1 VGILKNE
8 IEKLTVLFEE
18 HRNDDNAGP
27 MRKYMKDHFSFLGI
41 KSPLRKELEK
51 QFFKETGILKE
62 EFNKDFVVGLWE
74 KDEREYQYTAITY
87 MGKFIK
93 KLPKDVIPFLES
105 LITSKSWWDSV
116 DSIAPLV
123 GELARKYPE
132 LVEENINHWSIHDNF
147 WLRRASIL
155 FQLKYKNETNEAL
168 LYEYMVKNA
177 DSKEFFIQKAIGW
190 ALREYSKTNPESVK
204 AFIEGNQLAP
214 LSIREGSKYL
224 S

>member
-1 VGILKNE
+1 MKN
-8 IEKLTVLFEE
+8 IEQLTALFEE

-27 MRKYMKDHFSFLGI
+27 MKKYMKDHFPFLGI

-62 EFNKDFVVGLWE
+62 DFNKDIVEGFWD

-87 MGKFIK
+87 IGKFIK
-93 KLPKDVIPFLES
+93 KMPKDTILLLER
-105 LITSKSWWDSV
+105 LITTKSWWDSV
-116 DSIAPLV
+116 DSIAPQV

-132 LVEENINHWSIHDNF
+132 LVEENINHWSKHDNF

>member
-1 VGILKNE
+1 MGILINE
-8 IEKLTVLFEE
+8 IEQLTALFEE

-27 MRKYMKDHFSFLGI
+27 MKKYMKDHFPFLGI

-62 EFNKDFVVGLWE
+62 EFNRDFVVGLWE

-93 KLPKDVIPFLES
+93 KLPKDVIPFFET
-105 LITSKSWWDSV
+105 LITTKSWWDSV

-132 LVEENINHWSIHDNF
+132 LVEETINHWSIQDNF

-168 LYEYMVKNA
+168 LYGYMVKNA

>member
-1 VGILKNE
+1 MKNE
-8 IEKLTVLFEE
+8 IEQLTALFEE

-27 MRKYMKDHFSFLGI
+27 MRKYMKDHFPFLGI

-87 MGKFIK
+87 TGKFIK
-93 KLPKDVIPFLES
+93 KLPKDAIQFLER
-105 LITSKSWWDSV
+105 LITTKSWWDSV

-132 LVEENINHWSIHDNF
+132 LVEKTINHWSVDENY
-147 WLRRASIL
+147 WLRRVAIL
-155 FQLKYKNETNEAL
+155 FQLKYKQQTNEAL
-168 LYEYMVKNA
+168 LYDYMVKNA
-177 DSKEFFIQKAIGW
+177 DSKEFFLQKAIGW

-224 S
+224 A

>member
-1 VGILKNE
+1 MKNE
-8 IEKLTVLFEE
+8 IEQLTALFEE
-18 HRNDDNAGP
+18 HRNDDKAGP
-27 MRKYMKDHFSFLGI
+27 MKKYMKDHFLFLGI

-62 EFNKDFVVGLWE
+62 EFNKDIVEGLWD

-87 MGKFIK
+87 IGKFIK
-93 KLPKDVIPFLES
+93 KMPKDTILLLER
-105 LITSKSWWDSV
+105 LITTKSWWDSV

-168 LYEYMVKNA
+168 LYDYMVKNA

>member
-1 VGILKNE
+1 M
-8 IEKLTVLFEE
+8 FEE

-27 MRKYMKDHFSFLGI
+27 MKKYMKDHFPFLGI

-62 EFNKDFVVGLWE
+62 EFNKDIVEGLWD
-74 KDEREYQYTAITY
+74 KDQREYQYTAITY
-87 MGKFIK
+87 IGKFIK
-93 KLPKDVIPFLES
+93 KMPKDTILLLER
-105 LITSKSWWDSV
+105 LITTKSWWDSV

-168 LYEYMVKNA
+168 LYKYMVKNA

-204 AFIEGNQLAP
+204 AFIEGNELAP

>member
-1 VGILKNE
+1 VGILKNK
-8 IEKLTVLFEE
+8 IEQLTALFEE

-27 MRKYMKDHFSFLGI
+27 MKKYMKDHFPFLGI

-62 EFNKDFVVGLWE
+62 EFNKDIVEGLWD

-87 MGKFIK
+87 IGKFIK
-93 KLPKDVIPFLES
+93 KMPKDTILLLER
-105 LITSKSWWDSV
+105 LITTKSWWDSL
-116 DSIAPLV
+116 DSIAPQV

-132 LVEENINHWSIHDNF
+132 LVEENINHWSKHDNF

>member
-1 VGILKNE
+1 MLKNE
-8 IEKLTVLFEE
+8 IEKLTHLYEE
-18 HRNDDNAGP
+18 HRNEENAGP
-27 MRKYMKDHFSFLGI
+27 MKKYMKDHFPFLGI

-51 QFFKETGILKE
+51 KFFKETAILKE
-62 EFNKDFVVGLWE
+62 DFNMNFVTGLLE

-93 KLPKDVIPFLES
+93 KLPKDIMPFLEK
-105 LITSKSWWDSV
+105 LITTKSWWDSV

-132 LVEENINHWSIHDNF
+132 IIEETINGWSVDDNF
-147 WLRRASIL
+147 WLRRSAIL
-155 FQLKYKNETNEAL
+155 FQLKYKQQTNKAL
-168 LYEYMVKNA
+168 LFEYIVKNA

-190 ALREYSKTNPESVK
+190 ALREYSKTNPVSVK
-204 AFIEGNQLAP
+204 EFIEGNKLAP
-214 LSIREGSKYL
+214 LSVREGSKYV

>member
-8 IEKLTVLFEE
+8 IEQLTALFEE

-27 MRKYMKDHFSFLGI
+27 MRKYMKDHFPFLGI

-87 MGKFIK
+87 TGKFIK
-93 KLPKDVIPFLES
+93 KLPKDAIQFLER
-105 LITSKSWWDSV
+105 LITTKSWWDSV

-132 LVEENINHWSIHDNF
+132 LVEKTINHWSVDENY
-147 WLRRASIL
+147 WLRRVAIL
-155 FQLKYKNETNEAL
+155 FQLKYKQQTNEAL
-168 LYEYMVKNA
+168 LYDYMVKNA
-177 DSKEFFIQKAIGW
+177 DSKEFFLQKAIGW

>member
-1 VGILKNE
+1 VGILKNK
-8 IEKLTVLFEE
+8 IEQLTALFEE

-27 MRKYMKDHFSFLGI
+27 MKKYMKDHFPFLGI

-62 EFNKDFVVGLWE
+62 EFNKDIVEGLWD

-87 MGKFIK
+87 IGKFIK
-93 KLPKDVIPFLES
+93 KMPKDTILLLER
-105 LITSKSWWDSV
+105 LITTKSWWDSV
-116 DSIAPLV
+116 DSIAPQV

-132 LVEENINHWSIHDNF
+132 LVEENINHWSKHDNF

>member
-1 VGILKNE
+1 MKNE
-8 IEKLTVLFEE
+8 IEQLTAMFEE

-27 MRKYMKDHFSFLGI
+27 MKKYMKDHFPFLGI

-62 EFNKDFVVGLWE
+62 EFNKDIVEGLWD
-74 KDEREYQYTAITY
+74 KDQREYQYTAITY
-87 MGKFIK
+87 IGKFIK
-93 KLPKDVIPFLES
+93 KMPKDTILLLER
-105 LITSKSWWDSV
+105 LITTKSWWDSV

-168 LYEYMVKNA
+168 LYKYMVKNA

-204 AFIEGNQLAP
+204 AFIEGNELAP

>member
-1 VGILKNE
+1 M
-8 IEKLTVLFEE
+8 IEKLTLLYEE
-18 HRNDDNAGP
+18 HRNEENAGP
-27 MRKYMKDHFSFLGI
+27 MKKYMKDHFPFLGI

-62 EFNKDFVVGLWE
+62 PFDKEFVTGLWE
-74 KDEREYQYTAITY
+74 KNEREYHYTAITY

-93 KLPKDVIPFLES
+93 KLPKDVIHFLEM
-105 LITSKSWWDSV
+105 LITTKSWWDSV

-132 LVEENINHWSIHDNF
+132 IIEETINGWSVDDNF
-147 WLRRASIL
+147 WLRRSAIL
-155 FQLKYKNETNEAL
+155 FQLKYKQHTNEAL
-168 LYEYMVKNA
+168 LFEYIVKNA

-190 ALREYSKTNPESVK
+190 ALREYSKTNPVSVK
-204 AFIEGNQLAP
+204 EFIEGNKLAP
-214 LSIREGSKYL
+214 LSIREGSKYV

>member
-8 IEKLTVLFEE
+8 IEQLTSLFEE

-27 MRKYMKDHFSFLGI
+27 MRKYMKDHFPFLGI

-87 MGKFIK
+87 TGKFIK
-93 KLPKDVIPFLES
+93 KLPKDAIQFLER
-105 LITSKSWWDSV
+105 LITTKSWWDSV

-132 LVEENINHWSIHDNF
+132 LVEETINHWSVDDNY
-147 WLRRASIL
+147 WLRRVAIL
-155 FQLKYKNETNEAL
+155 FQLKYKQQTNEAL
-168 LYEYMVKNA
+168 LYDYMVKNA
-177 DSKEFFIQKAIGW
+177 DSKEFFLQKAIGW

>member
-1 VGILKNE
+1 VGILKSA
-8 IEKLTVLFEE
+8 IEKLTALFEE

-27 MRKYMKDHFSFLGI
+27 MKKYMKDHFPFLGI

-62 EFNKDFVVGLWE
+62 EFNKAIVEGLWD

-87 MGKFIK
+87 IEKFIK
-93 KLPKDVIPFLES
+93 KLPKDTILLLER
-105 LITSKSWWDSV
+105 LITTKSWWDSV

-132 LVEENINHWSIHDNF
+132 LVEENINHWSKHDNY

-155 FQLKYKNETNEAL
+155 FQLKYKDETNEAL
-168 LYEYMVKNA
+168 LYDYMVKNA

-190 ALREYSKTNPESVK
+190 ALREYSKTNPKSVK

>member
-1 VGILKNE
+1 MKNE
-8 IEKLTVLFEE
+8 MEKLTLLVEE
-18 HRNDDNAGP
+18 NRNEKNAGL
-27 MRKYMKDHFSFLGI
+27 MKKYMKDHFPFLGI

-51 QFFKETGILKE
+51 QFFKETEILKE
-62 EFNKDFVVGLWE
+62 DFNKDFVIGLWE

-93 KLPKDVIPFLES
+93 KLPKDIIPFLER
-105 LITSKSWWDSV
+105 LITTKSWWDSV

-132 LVEENINHWSIHDNF
+132 VIEETIDGWAVHDNF
-147 WLRRASIL
+147 WLRRSAIL
-155 FQLKYKNETNEAL
+155 FQLKYKQQTNEDL
-168 LYEYMVKNA
+168 LYKYIVKNA

-190 ALREYSKTNPESVK
+190 ALREYSKTNSLSVK
-204 AFIEGNQLAP
+204 AFIEGQRLAP
-214 LSIREGSKYL
+214 LSVREGSKYL

>member
-8 IEKLTVLFEE
+8 IEQLTALFEE

-27 MRKYMKDHFSFLGI
+27 MRKYMKDHFPFLGI

-87 MGKFIK
+87 TGKFIK
-93 KLPKDVIPFLES
+93 KLPKDAIQFLER
-105 LITSKSWWDSV
+105 LITTKSWWDSV

-132 LVEENINHWSIHDNF
+132 LVEETINHWSVDENY
-147 WLRRASIL
+147 WLRRVAIL
-155 FQLKYKNETNEAL
+155 FQLKYKQQTNEAL
-168 LYEYMVKNA
+168 LYDYMVKNA
-177 DSKEFFIQKAIGW
+177 DSKEFFLQKAIGW
-190 ALREYSKTNPESVK
+190 ALREYSKTSPESVK

>member
-1 VGILKNE
+1 MLKNDV
-8 IEKLTVLFEE
+8 EKLTALLEE
-18 HRNDDNAGP
+18 HRNADNAGP
-27 MRKYMKDHFSFLGI
+27 MKKYMKDHFPFLGI

-62 EFNKDFVVGLWE
+62 EFNKDFVEGLWE
-74 KDEREYQYTAITY
+74 KDEREYHYTAITY

-93 KLPKDVIPFLES
+93 KLPRDVISFFET
-105 LITSKSWWDSV
+105 LIITKSWWDSV

-132 LVEENINHWSIHDNF
+132 LVEETINQWSVHDNL

-177 DSKEFFIQKAIGW
+177 ESKEFFIQKAIGW

>member
-1 VGILKNE
+1 MLKNE
-8 IEKLTVLFEE
+8 IEQLTALFEE
-18 HRNDDNAGP
+18 HRNDDKAGP
-27 MRKYMKDHFSFLGI
+27 MKKYMKDHFLFLGI

-62 EFNKDFVVGLWE
+62 EFNKDIVEGLWD

-87 MGKFIK
+87 IGKFIK
-93 KLPKDVIPFLES
+93 KMPKDTILLLER
-105 LITSKSWWDSV
+105 LITTKSWWDSV

-168 LYEYMVKNA
+168 LYDYMVKNA